1 MHPLSPALLMATA
14 NGLTGFGEDDF
25 ERGRMVWRF
34 LRAVNEQHDAP
45 WSAAFI
51 YHAGYWSHFNGVA
64 SSWPLPATGSPDR
77 LARFAAERGVLS
89 GDLSGDAGRGVAS
102 AESWTNPDDA
112 AGEIALFWSAQ
123 TRTFVRAGIVAGV
136 DLRPTVKN
144 GQLVYSIET
153 IEGNTSEAGC
163 TSGPWIHRVRRSFC
177 PGVGDRSIRW
187 FELDSRECFSDPTKR
202 NERVPG
208 RLAPRRA
215 A

>member
-1 MHPLSPALLMATA
+1 MATA
-14 NGLTGFGEDDF
+14 NGLTGFGEDEF

-34 LRAVNEQHDAP
+34 LREVNEAHDAP
-45 WSAAFI
+45 WSGAFI
-51 YHAGYWSHFNGVA
+51 YHAGYWSHFNGIV
-64 SSWPLPATGSPDR
+64 SSWPLPATGSPDT
-77 LARFAAERGVLS
+77 LAQFAAERGVLS
-89 GDLSGDAGRGVAS
+89 SDVAGAG
-102 AESWTNPDDA
+102 SWPSPDDA

-123 TRTFVRAGIVAGV
+123 TRTFVRAGIVACV

-177 PGVGDRSIRW
+177 PGMGDRSIRW
-187 FELDSRECFSDPTKR
+187 FELDPRDCFSDPTKR
-202 NERVPG
+202 LERVPG